1 MVSAKLSRRLS
12 LNNPPNIS
20 HSSKKICYKNDRVKE
35 RERERDDKNKEN
47 KKIWKKK
54 ERKRTSEFDAK

>member
-35 RERERDDKNKEN
+35 RERDDKNKEN